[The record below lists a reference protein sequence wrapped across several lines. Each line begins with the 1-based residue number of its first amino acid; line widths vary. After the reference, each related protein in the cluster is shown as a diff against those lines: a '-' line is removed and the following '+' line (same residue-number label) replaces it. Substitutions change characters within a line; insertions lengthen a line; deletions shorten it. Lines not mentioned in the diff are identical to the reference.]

1 MKQTKAT
8 FRNKSFISL
17 KGSILFLILILMT
30 SSLVHAQY
38 SIGTTGQLMIPT
50 AEMQETGTFM
60 GGANFLPEQLTPS
73 VFSFPTMNYFV
84 DMTLFSFIEFTYRM
98 TLLKMTTGTGRT
110 GYHNQDR
117 SNTIRI
123 RPLKESRYFP
133 AVVIGGDDLLTE
145 KKTPYWGAYYGVLT
159 KTIGFRSG
167 DQLAVTAGWYIHQGD
182 CRVFNKGPFGGVRYT
197 PSFCKE
203 LKLMVEYDTR
213 GWNMGAAMRF
223 WKHLSVNVFTR
234 EFTCV
239 SAGLRYE
246 CILIH

>member
-1 MKQTKAT
+1 MKQTKAL
-8 FRNKSFISL
+8 FLLLIFISL
-17 KGSILFLILILMT
+17 TNLA
-30 SSLVHAQY
+30 HAQY
-38 SIGTTGQLMIPT
+38 SLGTTGQLMIPT

-60 GGANFLPEQLTPS
+60 GGANFLPEKVTPS

-98 TLLKMTTGTGRT
+98 TLLKMTTGMGRT

-117 SNTIRI
+117 SSTIRI
-123 RPLKESRYFP
+123 RPIKESRYFP
-133 AVVIGGDDLLTE
+133 AVVIGANDLLIE
-145 KKTPYWGAYYGVLT
+145 GATPYWGAYYGVLT
-159 KTIGFRSG
+159 KTIDFHSRHR
-167 DQLAVTAGWYIHQGD
+167 LAVTAGWYIHQGD
-182 CRVFNKGPFGGVRYT
+182 KPAYNKGPFGGIRYT

-203 LKLMVEYDTR
+203 LKLMAEYDTH
-213 GWNMGAAMRF
+213 GWKVGAAMRF

-246 CILIH
+246 CTLIH

>member
-1 MKQTKAT
+1 MKQTKAA
-8 FRNKSFISL
+8 FRNKPFISL
-17 KGSILFLILILMT
+17 KGSILFLILIPVT
-30 SSLVHAQY
+30 GLVHAQY
-38 SIGTTGQLMIPT
+38 SMGTTGQLMIPT

-60 GGANFLPEQLTPS
+60 GGVNFLPEQVTPS

-167 DQLAVTAGWYIHQGD
+167 D
-182 CRVFNKGPFGGVRYT
+182 
-197 PSFCKE
+197 
-203 LKLMVEYDTR
+203 
-213 GWNMGAAMRF
+213 
-223 WKHLSVNVFTR
+223 
-234 EFTCV
+234 
-239 SAGLRYE
+239 
-246 CILIH
+246 

>member
-1 MKQTKAT
+1 
-8 FRNKSFISL
+8 
-17 KGSILFLILILMT
+17 
-30 SSLVHAQY
+30 
-38 SIGTTGQLMIPT
+38 
-50 AEMQETGTFM
+50 
-60 GGANFLPEQLTPS
+60 
-73 VFSFPTMNYFV
+73 
-84 DMTLFSFIEFTYRM
+84 M
-98 TLLKMTTGTGRT
+98 TLLKMTMATGRT

-145 KKTPYWGAYYGVLT
+145 GKTPYWGAYYGVLT

-167 DQLAVTAGWYIHQGD
+167 HQLQLRRVGIFIKVISLYIIRTFRRSSLYSLFLSGIEIH
-182 CRVFNKGPFGGVRYT
+182 GGI
-197 PSFCKE
+197 
-203 LKLMVEYDTR
+203 DTH
-213 GWNMGAAMRF
+213 GWNIGAAMRF

-246 CILIH
+246 CTLIH

>member
-1 MKQTKAT
+1 MKQTKVLLGD
-8 FRNKSFISL
+8 KSFTLL
-17 KGSILFLILILMT
+17 KGIILFLILIST
-30 SSLVHAQY
+30 TRQVSAQY
-38 SIGTTGQLMIPT
+38 SFGTTGQLMIPT

-60 GGANFLPEQLTPS
+60 GGANFLPEQITPS
-73 VFSFPTMNYFV
+73 IFSYPTMNYFV

-123 RPLKESRYFP
+123 RPIKESRYFP
-133 AVVIGGDDLLTE
+133 AIVVGADDLLTE
-145 KKTPYWGAYYGVLT
+145 GATPYWGSYYGVLT
-159 KTIGFRSG
+159 KTFGFRSG
-167 DQLAVTAGWYIHQGD
+167 HQLAVTAGWYFHQGD
-182 CRVFNKGPFGGVRYT
+182 KPVFNEGPFGGVRYT

-203 LKLMVEYDTR
+203 LKFMAEYDTH
-213 GWNMGAAMRF
+213 GWNIGAAMRL

-234 EFTCV
+234 EFTNV

-246 CILIH
+246 CTLIH

>member
-1 MKQTKAT
+1 
-8 FRNKSFISL
+8 
-17 KGSILFLILILMT
+17 
-30 SSLVHAQY
+30 
-38 SIGTTGQLMIPT
+38 
-50 AEMQETGTFM
+50 
-60 GGANFLPEQLTPS
+60 
-73 VFSFPTMNYFV
+73 
-84 DMTLFSFIEFTYRM
+84 
-98 TLLKMTTGTGRT
+98 
-110 GYHNQDR
+110 
-117 SNTIRI
+117 
-123 RPLKESRYFP
+123 
-133 AVVIGGDDLLTE
+133 LTE

-203 LKLMVEYDTR
+203 LKLMVEYDMH

-246 CILIH
+246 CTLIH

>member
-98 TLLKMTTGTGRT
+98 TLLKMTTATGRT
-110 GYHNQDR
+110 GYHNQGKSLFSGCCGWWRR
-117 SNTIRI
+117 SLDGKEDAILGSLLWCINKDYRI
-123 RPLKESRYFP
+123 
-133 AVVIGGDDLLTE
+133 
-145 KKTPYWGAYYGVLT
+145 
-159 KTIGFRSG
+159 
-167 DQLAVTAGWYIHQGD
+167 
-182 CRVFNKGPFGGVRYT
+182 PFGGSIGCDGRLVYSSGRL
-197 PSFCKE
+197 P
-203 LKLMVEYDTR
+203 
-213 GWNMGAAMRF
+213 G
-223 WKHLSVNVFTR
+223 
-234 EFTCV
+234 
-239 SAGLRYE
+239 
-246 CILIH
+246 I

>member
-1 MKQTKAT
+1 M
-8 FRNKSFISL
+8 
-17 KGSILFLILILMT
+17 
-30 SSLVHAQY
+30 
-38 SIGTTGQLMIPT
+38 
-50 AEMQETGTFM
+50 
-60 GGANFLPEQLTPS
+60 
-73 VFSFPTMNYFV
+73 VFSFCGLYTMNYFV

-123 RPLKESRYFP
+123 RPIKESRYFP

-203 LKLMVEYDTR
+203 LKLMVEYDTH

-239 SAGLRYE
+239 PAGLRYE
-246 CILIH
+246 CTLIH